1 MKFKDLIWGFYD
13 VYEERD
19 KKNCY
24 YKCKDCG
31 EKVSGK
37 IDRIKNYRERC
48 VKLIFMIECNNEL
61 IFEGILFCIF
71 GFNIL
76 KKRLFSLI

>member
-1 MKFKDLIWGFYD
+1 MMCMKKGINKIVKW
-13 VYEERD
+13 
-19 KKNCY
+19 
-24 YKCKDCG
+24 KDCG

-37 IDRIKNYRERC
+37 IDRLKNYRERC

-61 IFEGILFCIF
+61 IFEGILFFIF

-76 KKRLFSLI
+76 KKRLFSLV

>member
-13 VYEERD
+13 VYEEGD
-19 KKNCY
+19 KKIV
-24 YKCKDCG
+24 KCKDCG

-37 IDRIKNYRERC
+37 IDRLKNYREKC
-48 VKLIFMIECNNEL
+48 VKLIFMNECNNEL
-61 IFEGILFCIF
+61 IFEGILFFIF